1 MTAAYND
8 RNETIR
14 TALERTIA
22 SLTHDK
28 VSLRTLLAVVG
39 DHGSL
44 LLCALL
50 TVPFLLP
57 VSIPGVSTVFG
68 LAILLL
74 GIGITFNT
82 TPWLPRQIMD
92 REIDAQRLKDVLQ
105 RGISIVA
112 RIEVVIRQRADALTY
127 GRIAGRL
134 NGIAIV
140 AGAALLM
147 LPLGLVPFS
156 NTLPAIAILLLCIGV
171 SQRDGILV
179 IGGYLMLVA
188 TIVYFTILG
197 WIAFQAG
204 SGLAN
209 FFSGS

>member
-1 MTAAYND
+1 MTATYSD

-14 TALERTIA
+14 SALERTVA
-22 SLTHDK
+22 SLTHRK
-28 VSLRTLLAVVG
+28 VTLRNLLTIVS

-74 GIGITFNT
+74 GIGITFNAA
-82 TPWLPRQIMD
+82 PWLPRQIMD
-92 REIDAQRLKDVLQ
+92 RELDAQRLKDVLQ
-105 RGISIVA
+105 RGISIVD
-112 RIEVVIRQRADALTY
+112 RIEVVIRQRVDILTD
-127 GRIAGRL
+127 GRIAGRV
-134 NGIAIV
+134 NGMAIV

-156 NTLPAIAILLLCIGV
+156 NTLPAIAILLLCIGI
-171 SQRDGILV
+171 SQRDGMLV
-179 IGGYLMLVA
+179 IGGYLMLIA
-188 TIVYFTILG
+188 TVVYFAILG

-204 SGLAN
+204 SGIAN
-209 FFSGS
+209 FFSGG